1 MNNRK
6 IKLALTVGLM
16 NSNSDP
22 NVVGSI
28 KHTMLGFKE
37 VGSYLGLSVKG
48 NARLNHSHIQETY
61 AFEFE
66 NCTLN
71 VDVISDGVNES
82 KLVKSFELV

>member
-1 MNNRK
+1 MKPKLNQFVNCPMMNNRK

-37 VGSYLGLSVKG
+37 VGSYLGLS
-48 NARLNHSHIQETY
+48 L
-61 AFEFE
+61 EF
-66 NCTLN
+66 
-71 VDVISDGVNES
+71 DS
-82 KLVKSFELV
+82 KTASMELEGA